1 MWKQW
6 RTCRFWFRYNR
17 FVEKGMVVAVL
28 ADYPNYEYYLRKLTT
43 DWELIEQNCSDS
55 WSGISDHGSRIIR
68 GLYYDRVQS
77 KHIFIPTDSSEN
89 CRVLFCHDLFHL
101 CRIRR
106 RLNYCSGRVASW
118 HSLVFRYTY
127 SSNKRI
133 VIIKATPWLLL
144 YYPLAKRWVCSIRNN
159 CPSVR

>member
-43 DWELIEQNCSDS
+43 EWEIIEQNCSDS

-77 KHIFIPTDSSEN
+77 KPFLFQLIPRKTAT
-89 CRVLFCHDLFHL
+89 C
-101 CRIRR
+101 
-106 RLNYCSGRVASW
+106 
-118 HSLVFRYTY
+118 Y
-127 SSNKRI
+127 SARG
-133 VIIKATPWLLL
+133 L
-144 YYPLAKRWVCSIRNN
+144 YYDRVQSKPFLFQLIPRKTATCYSATICFICAELEGDTITVPEELHLDILQSLDTRIQSIKEML
-159 CPSVR
+159 P